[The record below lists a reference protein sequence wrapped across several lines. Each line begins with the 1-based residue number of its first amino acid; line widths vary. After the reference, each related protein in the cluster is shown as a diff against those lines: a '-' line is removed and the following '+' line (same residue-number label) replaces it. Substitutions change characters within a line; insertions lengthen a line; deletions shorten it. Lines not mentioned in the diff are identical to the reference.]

1 MLKYIK
7 EFKKEGGY
15 MKSFWG
21 LIPKYL
27 VKNKKRN
34 FFVAVG
40 IMLSISLIVS
50 LSIMIKNLKESSYK
64 QMIDDFGGVYDNF
77 FFTEDKKSLNKLVK
91 DPLVDKVSISCKLGE
106 YKVPNSKYVL
116 RVNGYDDNIG
126 EFLNFKLLEGKYPK
140 KDNEIAIEAWA
151 LSAMHK
157 KYKVGDK
164 IKLNLTVG
172 RFKKFNIE
180 KEFTISGIFD
190 YKFNTNQLKN
200 TAIAY
205 VPRSYV
211 ESISPPKE
219 ILHEGHLYEGYL
231 NVNSEESI
239 EKSCNSLAFNDDYK
253 NIEFRINT
261 AKTFLLKAYKGI
273 DFISVILYIIISIV
287 ASVIIYNIFNMSIT
301 ERTRD
306 FGMLRAIGASPSK
319 IKILVLGE
327 GFILGCIFIPL
338 GIIIGNFTIQ
348 GITKLIA
355 GYKDVGGIM
364 NIPKSGIIASFIVG
378 FFSIILGS
386 YFPAKKASKIS
397 PMEAINSNNNLKLKG
412 KKIKSNLQDN
422 SIISKKFGFASNM
435 ARLNLNRNKKKFI
448 TTVISLSISIIMFM
462 VVTYLINSSDP
473 IKNIKSKM
481 GGDFVVS
488 TPADKPDYALSHEDI
503 EYIENIKGVDKTDKE
518 KMSYVSM
525 EVPKDTVTKEGI
537 KFFSKESNRN
547 SKTQED
553 FKNQRYKFRTEVK
566 GLTEEELEKIKEH
579 VIKGKINERE
589 LQEKP
594 MVILA
599 QNLNYSNCTK
609 LNIGD
614 HIELSCHVY
623 DNEKDRTERKSETFT
638 IAAILKEDYMP
649 EDSQIKNVVIVS
661 EKAFEKYFKIKGY
674 QKVKITLGKDANYEE
689 VEKKLKNKYRS
700 NRGVNLTSYKEEVE
714 EAKKNDLKFSLIM
727 YSFVGVVAIVSIIN
741 LVNIMSMNV
750 LLRKRE
756 IGMMR
761 AIGLGK
767 DEVKKMIRAE
777 GIFYGISSA
786 FWGGITGTIF
796 TYIVFLIS
804 RKSLTDGMTWSF
816 PIGTIVLVIL
826 VTVGV
831 CILASINA
839 SRRVFSSSII
849 DSIRIQE

>member
-1 MLKYIK
+1 
-7 EFKKEGGY
+7 

-140 KDNEIAIEAWA
+140 KDNEIAIEAWV

-180 KEFTISGIFD
+180 KEFIISGIFD

-211 ESISPPKE
+211 EGIMPSKE
-219 ILHEGHLYEGYL
+219 ILYEGYL

-239 EKSCNSLAFNDDYK
+239 ERNCNSLAFNDDYK

-261 AKTFLLKAYKGI
+261 AKTFLLNAYKGI

-412 KKIKSNLQDN
+412 KKIKSNLQD
-422 SIISKKFGFASNM
+422 STVISKKIGFASNM

-462 VVTYLINSSDP
+462 AVTYLINSSDP

-481 GGDFVVS
+481 GGDFVIS
-488 TPADKPDYALSHEDI
+488 TPTDKPDYALSHEDI
-503 EYIENIKGVDKTDKE
+503 EYIENIKGVNKINKE
-518 KMSYVSM
+518 KMSCVSM
-525 EVPKDTVTKEGI
+525 QVPKDTVTEEGI
-537 KFFSKESNRN
+537 KVLSKESNLN
-547 SKTQED
+547 SAAQDD
-553 FKNQRYKFRTEVK
+553 FKNQRYKFKTEVK
-566 GLTEEELEKIKEH
+566 GLTEEGLKKTKEQL
-579 VIKGKINERE
+579 KEGKINEKE

-614 HIELSCHVY
+614 HIELICHVY
-623 DNEKDRTERKSETFT
+623 DNEKKRTEVKNETFT

-674 QKVKITLGKDANYEE
+674 QKVKITLGKEANYEE
-689 VEKKLKNKYRS
+689 VEKNLKNKYKS
-700 NRGVNLTSYKEEVE
+700 NRGVNVTSYKEEVE
-714 EAKKNDLKFSLIM
+714 EAKKNYLKISLIM
-727 YSFVGVVAIVSIIN
+727 YSFVAVVAIVSIIN

>member
-1 MLKYIK
+1 M
-7 EFKKEGGY
+7 ESEA

-27 VKNKKRN
+27 IKNKKRN

-64 QMIDDFGGVYDNF
+64 RMIDDFGGEYDNF

-106 YKVPNSKYVL
+106 YKGPNSKYVL
-116 RVNGYDDNIG
+116 GVNGYDDSIG
-126 EFLNFKLLEGKYPK
+126 EFLNFKLLEGKFPK
-140 KDNEIAIEAWA
+140 KDNEIAIEAWV
-151 LSAMHK
+151 LNAMPK

-172 RFKKFNIE
+172 KLKKFNME
-180 KEFTISGIFD
+180 KEFIISGIFD

-211 ESISPPKE
+211 ESIMPSKE
-219 ILHEGHLYEGYL
+219 ILYEGYL
-231 NVNSEESI
+231 NVNSEEPI

-253 NIEFRINT
+253 NIEFHINN
-261 AKTFLLKAYKGI
+261 AKTFLIKGYKGI

-338 GIIIGNFTIQ
+338 GIIIGNFAIK
-348 GITKLIA
+348 GITALVA
-355 GYKDVGGIM
+355 GYKGTEGIIS
-364 NIPKSGIIASFIVG
+364 IPRNGIIASFIVG
-378 FFSIILGS
+378 FFSIFLGS
-386 YFPAKKASKIS
+386 YSPAKKASKIS

-412 KKIKSNLQDN
+412 KKIKTNLQDN
-422 SIISKKFGFASNM
+422 SVISKKFGFASNM

-481 GGDFVVS
+481 GGDFVIS
-488 TPADKPDYALSHEDI
+488 TPADKPDYALSYEDI
-503 EYIENIKGVDKTDKE
+503 EYIQNIKGVDKIDKE

-525 EVPKDTVTKEGI
+525 QVPKDMVTEEGI
-537 KFFSKESNRN
+537 KVLSKESNIN

-553 FKNQRYKFRTEVK
+553 FKNRRYKFRTEVK
-566 GLTEEELEKIKEH
+566 GLTEEELEKTKEH

-614 HIELSCHVY
+614 HIELMCDVY
-623 DNEKDRTERKSETFT
+623 DNEKDRTERKNETFT

-727 YSFVGVVAIVSIIN
+727 YSFVAVVAIVSIIN

-761 AIGLGK
+761 AMGLGK

-839 SRRVFSSSII
+839 SRRVFSSSIV
-849 DSIRIQE
+849 DSIRMQE